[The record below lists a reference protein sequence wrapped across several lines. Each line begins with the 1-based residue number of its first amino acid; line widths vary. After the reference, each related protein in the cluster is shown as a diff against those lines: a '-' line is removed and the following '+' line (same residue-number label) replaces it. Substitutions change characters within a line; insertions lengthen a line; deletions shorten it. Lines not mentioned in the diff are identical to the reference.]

1 MKNNARRYNE
11 VSQRLQTELLVVAFV
26 IFSEMLLS
34 RMDLFCESGVLV
46 GISFVLLKVG
56 DFSFFAK
63 KDMVDFK
70 KDLVENVGTWI
81 LLNDCLLL
89 SVHFSLSFCC
99 MLFWMFLCWLFFCRW
114 AGLKVLKFETLMFST
129 SILSV
134 EIFESFTS
142 NSCVERNITEQIT
155 RVCTLIQVRIDC
167 IFSLLELRTMDS
179 EFSWFTILFADMI
192 ETQNEK
198 IARQLLNMYILWTF
212 RNNWE
217 DGKKLL
223 SFKDFHCSQTATPC
237 QAASTDTI

>member
-99 MLFWMFLCWLFFCRW
+99 MLFWMLLCWLSFCRW
-114 AGLKVLKFETLMFST
+114 AGLKVLKFENLMFST

-155 RVCTLIQVRIDC
+155 RVCILIQVFIDC
-167 IFSLLELRTMDS
+167 TFPLFEFWTTDFEL
-179 EFSWFTILFADMI
+179 SWFATVFADMT
-192 ETQNEK
+192 ETQIK
-198 IARQLLNMYILWTF
+198 KVRRQYLYVFILRAS
-212 RNNWE
+212 RNVWGNS
-217 DGKKLL
+217 GFLL
-223 SFKDFHCSQTATPC
+223 SFKDFALALLVLRLRWPGG
-237 QAASTDTI
+237 

>member
-1 MKNNARRYNE
+1 
-11 VSQRLQTELLVVAFV
+11 
-26 IFSEMLLS
+26 
-34 RMDLFCESGVLV
+34 MDSFWESGVLV
-46 GISFVLLKVG
+46 GISFVLLEFG

-99 MLFWMFLCWLFFCRW
+99 MLFWMLFFWLVFCSW
-114 AGLKVLKFETLMFST
+114 AGLKVLEFEILMFST

-155 RVCTLIQVRIDC
+155 RVCILIQVLIDC
-167 IFSLLELRTMDS
+167 SFSLFEFSTTNF
-179 EFSWFTILFADMI
+179 EFSWCAIVLANMA
-192 ETQNEK
+192 ETQIK
-198 IARQLLNMYILWTF
+198 QVRRQYLYVFILGAS
-212 RNNWE
+212 RNLWGNS
-217 DGKKLL
+217 GFLL
-223 SFKDFHCSQTATPC
+223 SFKDFAHYGNTS
-237 QAASTDTI
+237 

>member
-99 MLFWMFLCWLFFCRW
+99 MLF
-114 AGLKVLKFETLMFST
+114 
-129 SILSV
+129 
-134 EIFESFTS
+134 
-142 NSCVERNITEQIT
+142 
-155 RVCTLIQVRIDC
+155 
-167 IFSLLELRTMDS
+167 
-179 EFSWFTILFADMI
+179 
-192 ETQNEK
+192 
-198 IARQLLNMYILWTF
+198 
-212 RNNWE
+212 
-217 DGKKLL
+217 
-223 SFKDFHCSQTATPC
+223 
-237 QAASTDTI
+237 